1 MPDKHF
7 TYGGSNAHIWFYC
20 DGSAQLSR
28 MVPQVEAGES
38 AKRGTRIHDLAC
50 KIYYKEVVAGNLDEI
65 NIANK
70 YVKDCLEIAPAV
82 HMEEWYEVEDEFG
95 GTIDG
100 WAIKDGVLHL
110 WDLKTGKSKV
120 QAKNNEQ
127 LLFYRFLLDNYF
139 CDIIKSFKL
148 GIHQNGGFDW
158 WELSKEEMGNWST
171 FIQSRIDH
179 LRYQPLTLTKGS
191 HCLWCKAKHVCWEY
205 NKDKPTETIM
215 KIDTS
220 SF

>member
-50 KIYYKEVVAGNLDEI
+50 KIYNKDVIIGNLDEI

-82 HMEEWYEVEDEFG
+82 HMEELYSRNDEFG
-95 GTIDG
+95 GTVDG
-100 WAIKDGVLHL
+100 WTLKDNVLYV

-120 QAKNNEQ
+120 SAKNNEQ
-127 LLFYRFLLDNYF
+127 LLFYTFLLDI
-139 CDIIKSFKL
+139 CLPEIESFKL
-148 GIHQNGGFDW
+148 GIYQNEKFDW
-158 WELSKEEMGNWST
+158 WELSLEEMTNWFT
-171 FIQSRIDH
+171 FIQKRIEH